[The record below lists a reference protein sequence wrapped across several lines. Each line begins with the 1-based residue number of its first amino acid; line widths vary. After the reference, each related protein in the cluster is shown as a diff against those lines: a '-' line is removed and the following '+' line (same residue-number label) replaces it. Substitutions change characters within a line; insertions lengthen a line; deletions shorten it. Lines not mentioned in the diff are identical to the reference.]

1 MKSPKLIICV
11 LILLLSGNACSQNI
25 EDSITEAKLTKLA
38 HINQSDSY
46 ISFPGD
52 IGNLEPL
59 IFEANIN
66 PNFVIR
72 EREDAKIIL
81 ILTPQITI
89 RMYDEYSHPVKTPSY
104 IPQLSFYY
112 LTGKGKSMQNLI
124 LFGRLAHH
132 SNGQHGDFYIESK
145 DGTSEIN
152 LETGDFYTNFF
163 EFGFIKTSF
172 GLKKNAVKFFKS
184 SIEAHPRSW
193 MNREMNGIYSG
204 LRWNNSFII
213 YKLPWYSKSEFK
225 KSSFS
230 IKAET
235 SWIIDSINDWQTF
248 NLNRFNG
255 ALTFYYHPKFLE
267 DIGFYIRFYHGRD
280 YYNIYFDHRLDFI
293 QLGLMTEILRF

>member
-1 MKSPKLIICV
+1 
-11 LILLLSGNACSQNI
+11 
-25 EDSITEAKLTKLA
+25 
-38 HINQSDSY
+38 
-46 ISFPGD
+46 
-52 IGNLEPL
+52 
-59 IFEANIN
+59 
-66 PNFVIR
+66 
-72 EREDAKIIL
+72 
-81 ILTPQITI
+81 
-89 RMYDEYSHPVKTPSY
+89 
-104 IPQLSFYY
+104 
-112 LTGKGKSMQNLI
+112 
-124 LFGRLAHH
+124 
-132 SNGQHGDFYIESK
+132 
-145 DGTSEIN
+145 
-152 LETGDFYTNFF
+152 
-163 EFGFIKTSF
+163 
-172 GLKKNAVKFFKS
+172 
-184 SIEAHPRSW
+184 

-235 SWIIDSINDWQTF
+235 SWILDSINDWQTF